1 MEVLCAKYEALIRQ
15 ERPECLLGIS
25 DGEDRFKELTNFAVA
40 NNLFIFGNDP
50 RYGEPI
56 NIEYLEKQSEQGLSA
71 IINDG
76 KLLGFRKEN
85 P

>member
-1 MEVLCAKYEALIRQ
+1 MEKLCAKYESLIRQ

-40 NNLFIFGNDP
+40 NNLLIFGNDP
-50 RYGEPI
+50 RHGEPI
-56 NIEYLEKQSEQGLSA
+56 NIDYLEKQYEQGLSA

-76 KLLGFRKEN
+76 KLLGFRKE
-85 P
+85 